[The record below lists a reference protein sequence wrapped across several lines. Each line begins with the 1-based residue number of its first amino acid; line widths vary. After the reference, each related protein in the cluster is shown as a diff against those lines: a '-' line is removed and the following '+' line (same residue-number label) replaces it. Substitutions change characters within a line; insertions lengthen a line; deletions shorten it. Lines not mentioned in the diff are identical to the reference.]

1 MKILLNSVAV
11 RFTFYYVENILK
23 PTGKTRYQGTGEINY
38 TAHCAY
44 VSKGTNIQ
52 VQKFVIVNTIKIS

>member
-11 RFTFYYVENILK
+11 RFSFYHVENVLK

-44 VSKGTNIQ
+44 VS
-52 VQKFVIVNTIKIS
+52 